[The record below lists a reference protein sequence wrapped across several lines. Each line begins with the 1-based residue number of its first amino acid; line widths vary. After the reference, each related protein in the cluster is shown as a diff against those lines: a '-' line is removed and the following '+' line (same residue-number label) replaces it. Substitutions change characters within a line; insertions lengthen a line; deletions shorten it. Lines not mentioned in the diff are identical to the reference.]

1 MDNELHS
8 KFTLDIHIIASSFML
23 FLRSDLQ
30 TIQHITVKDI
40 PDEKVFYRL
49 TFNTRLG
56 ILNFEIINCVILKQ
70 LSVVGKLWWNIFID
84 T

>member
-8 KFTLDIHIIASSFML
+8 KFTLDIHIIASSFTL

-30 TIQHITVKDI
+30 KIQHITVKDI
-40 PDEKVFYRL
+40 PDEKFVYRV

-56 ILNFEIINCVILKQ
+56 ISNFDIINCITLK
-70 LSVVGKLWWNIFID
+70 
-84 T
+84 